1 MSLEHLSTAL
11 AGRYR
16 IERELGAGG
25 MATVYLAADLKHHR
39 QVAIKVMHEE
49 LSAAI
54 GGERFLRE
62 ITTIARLQHPHILPL
77 IDSDRAGG
85 MLYYVAP
92 YVRGETLRELLTRE
106 GRLAPDRAAALALE
120 IADALAYSHREGV
133 VHRDIKP
140 ENILLQEGHAVLA
153 DFGVARALTAAGG
166 TTMTQAGFAVG
177 TPAYM
182 SPEQA
187 TASPVIDGKADIYAL
202 GCVLFEML
210 AGQPPFTGSNLQ
222 QVVAAHV
229 TTPAPA
235 IGSIR
240 DDTPPALADLVTA
253 CLAKDPTARPSAAVV
268 AERLKTTTSGVSAAS
283 RAGGRGR
290 LIALTG
296 AALAL
301 LAAGGWWALGRK
313 ATSSTSISGDASE
326 IAVMPL
332 SAISDSSLAR
342 LGQDLVVTLSTTLDG
357 VGELHTVDAPTLLL
371 NTRDAPS
378 PLPLDRAREIAT
390 RLGAGSV
397 LTGTLIHE
405 SGQVRA
411 AVALYRVGEDTA
423 IARASTLALAEDISA
438 LTDSLTWQV
447 LRQVWRGGAPPSPV
461 LAGLTTS
468 SFEALR
474 HFLDGERHFQQ
485 LDVDAAIAEYRRAF
499 ELDSNFVQAYLRYDA
514 ARTWSLENAD
524 SAAHARLLALAGRLP
539 DRERLWLEATE
550 QSGPLPE
557 RVARWQE
564 LIRRYPDYPPV
575 LMSGV
580 DGIVHSGPVYGIDL
594 AGALP
599 VLARLARLT
608 PDNADVWMHKGA
620 VEEALGKSAEA
631 AQSFQRGAT
640 AAHGFFGELLA
651 TTAAISRSLA
661 TPGQPLPDDWGNA
674 AVRAYADLPAG
685 NRQLVLS
692 GLLSFVDGRIPERLA
707 LVEKAQ
713 RDGRYQGEVLTSSRF
728 GEGVLRI
735 ARGDWTGGVAA
746 LRQYEAANGSVSDRL
761 SAARLATVG
770 AWLGMVDPAVAA
782 AAIGRVRAMPDVEQ
796 QATDRIE
803 LQWLAGLLAIVTGD
817 APAVERTSATLR
829 KESNPVAAHA
839 AASLRAEWLVKEG
852 AEGAADSVQAV
863 SDAMMREGKYLFVA
877 EVVNRFVIARALR
890 NRGQPAAVERYLM
903 WTDAQV
909 NTARTWSI
917 RFALGPLAQF
927 ERGMA
932 LEEAGNHAG
941 AVLQLSRFLATVD
954 PSATGQQT
962 MITEARRVVS
972 EQVGADSA
980 PKQGLAP

>member
-1 MSLEHLSTAL
+1 MTITERLTAAL
-11 AGRYR
+11 ADRYR
-16 IERELGAGG
+16 IERELGQGG
-25 MATVYLAADLKHHR
+25 MATVYLAHDLKHDR

-54 GGERFLRE
+54 GGERFVRE

-77 IDSDRAGG
+77 IDSDSAGG

-92 YVRGETLRELLTRE
+92 YVRGETLRELLARE
-106 GRLAPDRAAALALE
+106 GRLAPDRAATLALE

-187 TASPVIDGKADIYAL
+187 TASSVIDGKADIYAL

-235 IGSIR
+235 IASIR
-240 DDTPPALADLVTA
+240 DDTPRALADLVTA

-268 AERLKTTTSGVSAAS
+268 AERLKTATTSSGPAAS

-290 LIALTG
+290 LIAFTG
-296 AALAL
+296 AAVAL
-301 LAAGGWWALGRK
+301 LAAGAWWVLGRK
-313 ATSSTSISGDASE
+313 DTSATSISGDASA

-371 NTRDAPS
+371 NTRNAPS
-378 PLPLDRAREIAT
+378 PLPLDRARAIAT

-411 AVALYRVGEDTA
+411 AVALYRVGDDTA
-423 IARASTLALAEDISA
+423 IARASTLAPAEDISA

-461 LAGLTTS
+461 LTGLTTS
-468 SFEALR
+468 SFAALR
-474 HFLDGERHFQQ
+474 HFLDGERHFQE
-485 LDVDAAIAEYRRAF
+485 LDVDAAMAEYRRAF
-499 ELDSNFVQAYLRYDA
+499 ELDSTFVQAYLRYDA
-514 ARTWSLENAD
+514 ARTWSLQEPD
-524 SAAHARLLALAGRLP
+524 SAAHARLLALASRLP
-539 DRERLWLEATE
+539 DRERLWLEAT
-550 QSGPLPE
+550 QQTGPLPE
-557 RVARWQE
+557 QVARWQE
-564 LIRRYPDYPPV
+564 LIRRYPDYPPI

-599 VLARLARLT
+599 VLTRLARLT
-608 PDNADVWMHKGA
+608 PDNADVWMHEGA

-631 AQSFQRGAT
+631 AQSFQRGASCLT
-640 AAHGFFGELLA
+640 RVLRRVAGDHG
-651 TTAAISRSLA
+651 RD
-661 TPGQPLPDDWGNA
+661 QPLARHARP
-674 AVRAYADLPAG
+674 AD
-685 NRQLVLS
+685 
-692 GLLSFVDGRIPERLA
+692 
-707 LVEKAQ
+707 
-713 RDGRYQGEVLTSSRF
+713 
-728 GEGVLRI
+728 
-735 ARGDWTGGVAA
+735 AR
-746 LRQYEAANGSVSDRL
+746 
-761 SAARLATVG
+761 
-770 AWLGMVDPAVAA
+770 WLG
-782 AAIGRVRAMPDVEQ
+782 
-796 QATDRIE
+796 
-803 LQWLAGLLAIVTGD
+803 
-817 APAVERTSATLR
+817 
-829 KESNPVAAHA
+829 
-839 AASLRAEWLVKEG
+839 
-852 AEGAADSVQAV
+852 
-863 SDAMMREGKYLFVA
+863 
-877 EVVNRFVIARALR
+877 
-890 NRGQPAAVERYLM
+890 
-903 WTDAQV
+903 
-909 NTARTWSI
+909 
-917 RFALGPLAQF
+917 
-927 ERGMA
+927 
-932 LEEAGNHAG
+932 
-941 AVLQLSRFLATVD
+941 
-954 PSATGQQT
+954 
-962 MITEARRVVS
+962 
-972 EQVGADSA
+972 
-980 PKQGLAP
+980 